1 MTGDAAGNV
10 STAKRAWRF
19 YLVGAIGIAVQLG
32 ALAALTHAGL
42 EYVAATVFAV
52 EAAVVHNFIWHQHY
66 TWAERRT
73 GGVGA
78 YLRRLLK
85 FNATTGVVSIGGNV
99 ILMRLLV
106 GEAGFHPLV
115 ANIVTIASCSLL
127 NFLVSDRAV
136 FRQPPLLGFNGSK

>member
-1 MTGDAAGNV
+1 MNEI
-10 STAKRAWRF
+10 STSRRAFRF
-19 YLVGAIGIAVQLG
+19 YAVGGLGIAVQLG

-42 EYVAATVFAV
+42 NYVAATVLAV
-52 EAAVVHNFIWHQHY
+52 EAAVVHNFLWHQHY

-73 GGVGA
+73 SGIAA
-78 YLRRLLK
+78 YLWCLLK
-85 FNATTGVVSIGGNV
+85 FNSTTGLVSIGGNV

-106 GEAGFHPLV
+106 GEAGFKPVV

-136 FRQPPLLGFNGSK
+136 FRPPPLLGFNGGK